1 MELDHIGRR
10 IRSCREQKGLSVEEL
25 AKGISTPRM
34 VELTEREQG
43 NPSSRI
49 LERYA
54 ERLGY
59 LFEEFVRG
67 TRYDV
72 GNRH

>member
-34 VELTEREQG
+34 VELTERERG
-43 NPSSRI
+43 NPSFRI

-59 LFEEFVRG
+59 YYEAFVRR